1 MAEDLGNALDGRS
14 PGHLRQRLAHHFAN
28 HKLAKIL
35 ALQRKIQDLVLV
47 DRADGNVFLE
57 NRNLRYVLLLHGFQS
72 MKNGL
77 VRARNHQFT
86 NFAGRAFGI
95 DDFPCGDGGSRVHVA
110 ALVHP
115 QIVINFAEV
124 ACAGVR
130 QQRDNKISWPE
141 ILGKAQRAGNTTTAG
156 ASGKEPFHFCQ
167 APRNDEAFL
176 VVDLNDVVEDFQI
189 HGRGEKILADAFHNI
204 RFCFD
209 GLPGFDEIVVQ
220 RAVGIDADNFYFGI
234 FFLQEFADAADG
246 AAGAHAANEVRNLA
260 FAVLPNLGTRGAIVR
275 FGIHWIV
282 VLIRIIRIG
291 NFAREF
297 FRYGIVAARI
307 FRLDGGRADDDF
319 SAESFQ
325 EINFFL
331 RLLVGRREDALVT
344 TNRRDQ
350 RQSHASVTRSAFND
364 SAAGLEQAFFF
375 GFVDH
380 ADADA
385 VFHGATRIGELRFD
399 VNLRLQALID
409 AVQTHQGRVANRFE
423 DVVALHQS
431 SRFLRRMS
439 LSLASSREVPLL
451 TGTSH
456 FVTTQRIDYSF
467 HDFEERGDRA
477 CQDRTYRAEHRGSP
491 LWGIHAR

>member
-1 MAEDLGNALDGRS
+1 
-14 PGHLRQRLAHHFAN
+14 
-28 HKLAKIL
+28 
-35 ALQRKIQDLVLV
+35 
-47 DRADGNVFLE
+47 
-57 NRNLRYVLLLHGFQS
+57 

-77 VRARNHQFT
+77 VGARNDKFT
-86 NFAGRAFGI
+86 NFAGRAFGV
-95 DDFPCGDGGSRVHVA
+95 DDFACGDGGSRVHVA
-110 ALVHP
+110 AFVHP

-124 ACAGVR
+124 ARAGVR
-130 QQRDNKISWPE
+130 KQRDHKISWPE
-141 ILGKAQRAGNTTTAG
+141 IFGKAQRARNATAAG
-156 ASGKEPFHFCQ
+156 AAGEEAFHFCQ
-167 APRNDEAFL
+167 AARNDEAFL

-204 RFCFD
+204 GFGFD

-260 FAVLPNLGTRGAIVR
+260 FAIFPNLGPRGAIVR
-275 FGIHWIV
+275 LGIHRII

-291 NFAREF
+291 NFAGEF

-307 FRLDGGRADDDF
+307 FRLDGGRTDDDF

-331 RLLVGRREDALVT
+331 GLFISSREDALVT

-350 RQSHASVTRSAFND
+350 RQTHAGIARSAFND
-364 SAAGLEQAFFF
+364 GAAGLEQAFFF

-385 VFHGATRIGELRFD
+385 VFHGAARIGEFGLD
-399 VNLRLQALID
+399 INLRLQALID
-409 AVQTHQGRVANRFE
+409 A
-423 DVVALHQS
+423 
-431 SRFLRRMS
+431 
-439 LSLASSREVPLL
+439 
-451 TGTSH
+451 
-456 FVTTQRIDYSF
+456 I
-467 HDFEERGDRA
+467 
-477 CQDRTYRAEHRGSP
+477 
-491 LWGIHAR
+491 

>member
-1 MAEDLGNALDGRS
+1 
-14 PGHLRQRLAHHFAN
+14 
-28 HKLAKIL
+28 
-35 ALQRKIQDLVLV
+35 
-47 DRADGNVFLE
+47 
-57 NRNLRYVLLLHGFQS
+57 

-77 VRARNHQFT
+77 MRTGDNQFT
-86 NFAGRAFGI
+86 NFAARAFGV
-95 DDFPCGDGGSRVHVA
+95 DYFPCGDGGSCVHVA
-110 ALVHP
+110 AFVHP

-130 QQRDNKISWPE
+130 KQRDHKISWAE
-141 ILGKAQRAGNTTTAG
+141 ILGKAQRAGDATAAG
-156 ASGKEPFHFCQ
+156 AAGEEAFHFCQ

-234 FFLQEFADAADG
+234 FFLQEFADAADS

-260 FAVLPNLGTRGAIVR
+260 FAVLPNLWSRGAIVR

-291 NFAREF
+291 NFARKF
-297 FRYGIVAARI
+297 FRHRIVAARI
-307 FRLDGGRADDDF
+307 FRLNGRGANDDF
-319 SAESFQ
+319 GAERFQ
-325 EINFFL
+325 EIDFFL
-331 RLLVGRREDALVT
+331 GLLVCCGENAFVT
-344 TNRRDQ
+344 ANRRDQ

-364 SAAGLEQAFFF
+364 GAAGFEQPFFF
-375 GFVDH
+375 GFIDH

-385 VFHGATRIGELRFD
+385 IFDRATRIGELRLD
-399 VNLRLQALID
+399 VNLRLEALID
-409 AVQTHQGRVANRFE
+409 AIQTYQGRVANRFE

-439 LSLASSREVPLL
+439 FSLASSREVPLL

-477 CQDRTYRAEHRGSP
+477 CQDRTYRAEHRGSR
-491 LWGIHAR
+491 LWDIHAR